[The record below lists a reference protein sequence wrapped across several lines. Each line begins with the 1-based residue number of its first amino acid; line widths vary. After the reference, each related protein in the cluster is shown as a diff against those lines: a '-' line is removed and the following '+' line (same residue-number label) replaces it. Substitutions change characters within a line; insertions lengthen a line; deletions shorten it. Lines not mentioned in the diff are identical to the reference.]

1 MPRREMR
8 QHLSA
13 IKSTPIESHMRKAIC
28 VAPNNLIGDESI
40 QSGLGNN
47 LRKACGESKCIWQIQ
62 KSLWCRRSKLFFPPT
77 CSMRDLANETLTTRC
92 GAIGLDPH
100 CAVGFPLASFHCCAN
115 AIKEFRAFLFD
126 ILILLRLTAEKSKV
140 RKTFNI
146 SQRCRK
152 RAHAFTS
159 SLVNAPK
166 PRGIDMC
173 VTNGDA
179 CCGAFAA
186 RSTFQQSIERAALRE
201 NILTRCTSRR
211 NRANDCVESF
221 VNVIRA
227 RMLGVATRKH
237 SAQPIESLAEL
248 PDCFVDRHNFCA
260 LKPAR
265 FRFTPARAL
274 FWLIPPKRCG
284 SEGKIARRFNP

>member
-1 MPRREMR
+1 MPRCEMR
-8 QHLSA
+8 QHLGA
-13 IKSTPIESHMRKAIC
+13 IKSTPIESHMREAIC
-28 VAPNNLIGDESI
+28 VAPNNLVGDESI
-40 QSGLGNN
+40 QSSLGNN

-77 CSMRDLANETLTTRC
+77 CSMRDLTNKTFAAWC

-140 RKTFNI
+140 RKAFNI

-152 RAHAFTS
+152 RAHAFAS
-159 SLVNAPK
+159 SLINAPK
-166 PRGIDMC
+166 PRRINMRM
-173 VTNGDA
+173 TNGDA
-179 CCGAFAA
+179 CCGAFAT
-186 RSTFQQSIERAALRE
+186 RSTFQQSIERAALSE

-211 NRANDCVESF
+211 NRANDRVESF

-237 SAQPIESLAEL
+237 SSQPIESLAEL
-248 PDCFVDRHNFCA
+248 PDCFVDRHNFRA
-260 LKPAR
+260 LKATR
-265 FRFTPARAL
+265 FRFIPARAL